1 MDNSAKDLKMKT
13 TDCSVLIIDDAYTVR
28 EYLRQTLLHLGI
40 SNIHEAANGKRG
52 LQVFGEKQ
60 HDLVFL
66 DIELPD
72 INGQQLLQQI
82 KMTAD
87 KTHVVMVTA
96 HNSVENVKSSIAS
109 GASGFIAKPFSPQKI
124 KNKEVV
130 KLNALKTATF
140 LNKISIIPNPNKT
153 NKG

>member
-1 MDNSAKDLKMKT
+1 MT
-13 TDCSVLIIDDAYTVR
+13 QQQCSVLIIDDAYTVR

-40 SNIHEAANGKRG
+40 SNVQEASNGKRG
-52 LQVFGEKQ
+52 LSAFAEQQ

-82 KMTAD
+82 KTQAD

-96 HNSVENVKSSIAS
+96 HNSVDNVRNSIAS

-124 KNKEVV
+124 KNIVERCLSA
-130 KLNALKTATF
+130 KLN
-140 LNKISIIPNPNKT
+140 
-153 NKG
+153 

>member
-1 MDNSAKDLKMKT
+1 MT
-13 TDCSVLIIDDAYTVR
+13 QQQCSVLIIDDAYTVR

-40 SNIHEAANGKRG
+40 SNVQEAANGKRG
-52 LQVFGEKQ
+52 LSAFAEQH

-82 KMTAD
+82 KTQAD

-96 HNSVENVKSSIAS
+96 HNSVDNVRNSIAS

-124 KNKEVV
+124 KNIVERCLSA
-130 KLNALKTATF
+130 KLN
-140 LNKISIIPNPNKT
+140 
-153 NKG
+153 

>member
-1 MDNSAKDLKMKT
+1 MT
-13 TDCSVLIIDDAYTVR
+13 QQQCSVLIIDDAYTVR

-40 SNIHEAANGKRG
+40 SNVQEAANGKRG
-52 LQVFGEKQ
+52 LSAFAEQQ

-72 INGQQLLQQI
+72 INGQQLLQLI
-82 KMTAD
+82 KTQAD

-96 HNSVENVKSSIAS
+96 HNSVDNVRNSIAS

-124 KNKEVV
+124 KNIVERCLSA
-130 KLNALKTATF
+130 KLN
-140 LNKISIIPNPNKT
+140 
-153 NKG
+153 

>member
-1 MDNSAKDLKMKT
+1 MT
-13 TDCSVLIIDDAYTVR
+13 QQQCSILIIDDAYTVR
-28 EYLRQTLLHLGI
+28 EYLRQTLIHLGI
-40 SNIHEAANGKRG
+40 SQVHEAADGSRG
-52 LQVFGEKQ
+52 MSVFNQHQ

-82 KMTAD
+82 KTQAD

-96 HNSVENVKSSIAS
+96 HNSVDNVQKSIAA

-124 KNKEVV
+124 KNIVERCLHA
-130 KLNALKTATF
+130 KLN
-140 LNKISIIPNPNKT
+140 
-153 NKG
+153 

>member
-1 MDNSAKDLKMKT
+1 MT
-13 TDCSVLIIDDAYTVR
+13 QQQCSVLIIDDAYTVR
-28 EYLRQTLLHLGI
+28 EYLRQTLMHLGI
-40 SNIHEAANGKRG
+40 SNIHEASDGKRG
-52 LQVFGEKQ
+52 LQMFGEKQ

-82 KMTAD
+82 KTQAD

-96 HNSVENVKSSIAS
+96 HNSVENVRNSIAS

-124 KNKEVV
+124 KNIVDRCLAA
-130 KLNALKTATF
+130 KLN
-140 LNKISIIPNPNKT
+140 
-153 NKG
+153 

>member
-1 MDNSAKDLKMKT
+1 MT
-13 TDCSVLIIDDAYTVR
+13 QQQCSILIIDDAYTVR

-40 SNIHEAANGKRG
+40 SNVQEASSGSKG
-52 LQVFGEKQ
+52 LSAFKQKQ

-72 INGQQLLQQI
+72 MNGQQILQQI
-82 KMTAD
+82 KLHAD

-96 HNSVENVKSSIAS
+96 HNSVDNVQQSIAA

-124 KNKEVV
+124 KNIVDRCLAA
-130 KLNALKTATF
+130 KLN
-140 LNKISIIPNPNKT
+140 
-153 NKG
+153 

>member
-1 MDNSAKDLKMKT
+1 MT
-13 TDCSVLIIDDAYTVR
+13 QQQCSVLIIDDAYTVR

-40 SNIHEAANGKRG
+40 SNVQQAANGKRA
-52 LQVFGEKQ
+52 LSAFAEQQ

-82 KMTAD
+82 KTQAD

-96 HNSVENVKSSIAS
+96 HNSVANVRNSIAS
-109 GASGFIAKPFSPQKI
+109 GASAFVAKPFSPHKI
-124 KNKEVV
+124 KNIVERCLSA
-130 KLNALKTATF
+130 KLN
-140 LNKISIIPNPNKT
+140 
-153 NKG
+153 